1 MPPELRLR
9 RLGAADAGRV
19 QAFVRTLS
27 PQTRR
32 ERYFCAINEL
42 SPRQLERMTF
52 GGSARDLSLG
62 AFEEEEIVAIAEYA
76 DGEFAVVVAD
86 AWQGLGIGEALML
99 RLLEHARES
108 RLPALHGLVRGGNR
122 AMLRL
127 AGRLGFRSARDADP
141 GFVRVVLGTG
151 SGARIR
157 ALTPIGVRE

>member
-9 RLGAADAGRV
+9 RLGPADAGRV

-108 RLPALHGLVRGGNR
+108 RLPSMHGLVRGGNR
-122 AMLRL
+122 GMLRL

-141 GFVRVVLGTG
+141 GFVRVE
-151 SGARIR
+151 R
-157 ALTPIGVRE
+157 ALSHA

>member
-9 RLGAADAGRV
+9 RLGPADAGRV
-19 QAFVRTLS
+19 QGFVRTLS

-32 ERYFCAINEL
+32 ERYFSAINEL
-42 SPRQLERMTF
+42 SPRQIERMTF

-62 AFEEEEIVAIAEYA
+62 AFKQEEIVAIAEYA

-99 RLLEHARES
+99 RLLEHARER
-108 RLPALHGLVRGGNR
+108 RLPSLHGLVHGGNR

-141 GFVRVVLGTG
+141 GFVRVE
-151 SGARIR
+151 